1 MQKKKAAVM
10 GATGVAGQQFLEALF
25 DHPWFELSG
34 LYASERS
41 AGKTYGEAATW
52 HSPAPVPENVASKT
66 VLNIN
71 DILKELD
78 HYDVVFS
85 ALPSDVAETIE
96 GEVAKNKP
104 VISTASAYRYK
115 DDVPILVPEVN
126 AAHAPMIARQQKDRG
141 WKGFVVPGPNCTTM
155 GLIISLKPLYEKF
168 GIKNVFMT
176 SMQAIS
182 GAGYPGVASYDI
194 VDNIMPYIA
203 KEESKVVIE
212 AVKSLGALN
221 SEGLVDAAE
230 FNVSCTCTRVATI
243 DGHMLSV
250 FVETEKPC
258 TPEDYIAAINEF
270 NDACRKEFGGL
281 PSAPQETIIY
291 KPQDNRPQ
299 PRLDRELGGG
309 MSTVVGRIRP
319 DEVFGKS
326 GLKYVALSHN
336 TKRGAAKGEL
346 LAAEYLIKQGYF

>member
-1 MQKKKAAVM
+1 MQKKKSAVL

-41 AGKTYGEAATW
+41 AGKRYGEAAVW
-52 HSPAPVPENVASKT
+52 HSPTPLPNNVADQT
-66 VLNIN
+66 VLNIQEV
-71 DILKELD
+71 LKEID
-78 HYDVVFS
+78 RYDIVFS

-96 GEVAKNKP
+96 GELAVHKP

-126 AAHAPMIARQQKDRG
+126 AGHAPMIERQKKERG

-155 GLIISLKPLYEKF
+155 GLIISLKPLYTQF

-176 SMQAIS
+176 SLQAIS

-194 VDNIMPYIA
+194 VDNVIPFIS
-203 KEESKVVIE
+203 KEEGKVVLE
-212 AVKSLGALN
+212 TVKSFGECKNGMVQQAN
-221 SEGLVDAAE
+221 
-230 FNVSCTCTRVATI
+230 FNVSCTCTRVSTI
-243 DGHMLSV
+243 DGHLLSV
-250 FVETEKPC
+250 FVETEKEC
-258 TPEDYIAAINEF
+258 KPEDYIQAIQEYNQQC
-270 NDACRKEFGGL
+270 AKEFGDL
-281 PSAPQETIIY
+281 PSAPAETIVY
-291 KPQDNRPQ
+291 KPEPNRPQ
-299 PRLDRELGGG
+299 PRLDRELGDG
-309 MSTVVGRIRP
+309 MSTVVGRIRE
-319 DEVFGKS
+319 DEVFGKN

-346 LAAEYLIKQGYF
+346 LAAEYLMKQGYF